1 MCDTAFVPVYPE
13 ASRPFVLLCL
23 SKVQFKK
30 ITVLIAELVVHLFI
44 NYGTVRQSGN
54 WEVKDTI

>member
-1 MCDTAFVPVYPE
+1 M
-13 ASRPFVLLCL
+13 LLCL